1 VKLLKKV
8 GGIHDRVEAKLN
20 LDPREE
26 DLNGIPYV
34 WIAPMCVRG
43 LQCYMYIHVR

>member
-26 DLNGIPYV
+26 DLNGIPYGLHQCG
-34 WIAPMCVRG
+34 CVAYNAT
-43 LQCYMYIHVR
+43 CTCKW